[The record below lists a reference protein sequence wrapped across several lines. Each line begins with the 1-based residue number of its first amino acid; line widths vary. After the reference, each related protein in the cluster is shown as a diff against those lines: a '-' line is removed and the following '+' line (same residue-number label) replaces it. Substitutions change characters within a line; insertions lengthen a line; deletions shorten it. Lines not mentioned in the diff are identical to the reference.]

1 MKSAQEAQR
10 QALITPWAP
19 IAGIIA
25 TVTVFAIAQGL
36 SYPLFT
42 FLMQQQGISPGMIG
56 LSAAMTPLGLLASA
70 PFVPAM
76 ARRFG
81 ARRLAVGCALV
92 AALLFFMVGLL
103 QNGFAWFV
111 LRFFIGVV
119 IDPLY
124 VLSEVWMLSL
134 APPSRRGRFMGI
146 YTAIIGA
153 GFAAG
158 PLGLVLVGT
167 SGWPPFAIAI
177 IAFLGCA
184 LCLKLVASR
193 LPSMDDGTA
202 HIPVGRFFAL
212 APALLLAVVVA
223 AAFEQ
228 SVLALLPVYGT
239 TYGIPERV
247 MAALLTVMIAGN
259 IALQIPLGLL
269 AERLTP
275 RLVMLGCAGL
285 SVIGTALLPVAIQTP
300 LVWPMLFVLG
310 AVSYGIYTMSLIEL
324 GNRFSGQALIAGN
337 AAFALMWGVGGIAGP
352 PGAGLM
358 MELLGVQGLP
368 LTLGLT
374 CAALIAFAIYR
385 SRTRGDTGA

>member
-1 MKSAQEAQR
+1 METVRDGA
-10 QALITPWAP
+10 ALRTPWAA
-19 IAGIIA
+19 IAGVIA
-25 TVTVFAIAQGL
+25 TVSVFAIAQGL

-42 FLMQQQGISPGMIG
+42 FLMQQQGMSAGMIG
-56 LSAAMTPLGLLASA
+56 LSAAMTPLGLIASA
-70 PFVPAM
+70 PFVPLM
-76 ARRFG
+76 ARRLG
-81 ARRLAVGCALV
+81 ARRLAVGCAIL
-92 AALLFFMVGLL
+92 AALLFLLVGFL

-119 IDPLY
+119 IDALY
-124 VLSEVWMLSL
+124 VLSEVWMLAL
-134 APPSRRGRFMGI
+134 APPSRRGRVMGI

-158 PLGLVLVGT
+158 PLSLVLVGT
-167 SGWPPFAIAI
+167 AGWPPFAIAI
-177 IAFLGCA
+177 AAFLGCA
-184 LCLKLVASR
+184 LCLQLVSSR

-202 HIPVGRFFAL
+202 HVPLGSFVAL
-212 APALLLAVVVA
+212 APTLLLAVVVT

-239 TYGIPERV
+239 AYGIPERV
-247 MAALLTVMIAGN
+247 MAALLAAMIAGN

-275 RLVMLGCAGL
+275 RLVMLACAGL
-285 SVIGTALLPVAIQTP
+285 SVVGTALLPAAIETV

-352 PGAGLM
+352 PGAGVM
-358 MELLGVQGLP
+358 MEFLGVQGLP
-368 LTLGLT
+368 LTLGLM
-374 CAALIAFAIYR
+374 CAVLVAFGIYR
-385 SRTRGDTGA
+385 SRMRGDDGA